1 MFSIRLACALA
12 AATFST
18 QAFAAVP
25 CSGCMPPQ
33 GGTIVVKGKAP
44 PAPVYGT
51 MDGGGM
57 LDRMRRI
64 VERTIDP
71 HDREMDELRRM
82 KATLVPEAAPHP
94 GHCDSDC
101 CVHDKAFERADPV
114 PHGRIN

>member
-64 VERTIDP
+64 VDETVA
-71 HDREMDELRRM
+71 REEDELRRM
-82 KATLVPEAAPHP
+82 QAHVVVPDGVPAQHP